1 MDTFMKT
8 SIAIIS
14 ALLGLAVGFLACE
27 YKHLNDHLE
36 CNDYN
41 TKHSKWTGY
50 AAKDLHGD
58 IRCFWLEQEYPNR
71 IRQGVPV

>member
-1 MDTFMKT
+1 MK
-8 SIAIIS
+8 IS
-14 ALLGLAVGFLACE
+14 ALIAAVALGVIVGWTANQ
-27 YKHLNDHLE
+27 YKNLYDHLE

-58 IRCFWLEQEYPNR
+58 LRCFWLEQEYPNR